1 MAALR
6 GVPRL
11 SAVEEAGWTASR
23 RGTGRDSRAQTPT
36 APRNACAPRLPGR
49 APPGFAKFLGVVLLG
64 GLTALVEVVRKLPQP
79 CDQPIMRVTDLGRRL
94 DFVETV
100 CGVPKLVLDPLDPSG
115 DLSGSGLRCR
125 AELRQLAVEELDGRL
140 QLAFVAGFVS
150 GRACFSLPQPATMSP
165 AAATS
170 RAALTSRAGR
180 SGRAA
185 SRLPCRCARRPRR
198 RARARSLAASPSA
211 GCRPGRS
218 PTSCSS

>member
-100 CGVPKLVLDPLDPSG
+100 CGVAKLVLDPLDPSG
-115 DLSGSGLRCR
+115 DLSGGVS
-125 AELRQLAVEELDGRL
+125 A
-140 QLAFVAGFVS
+140 AGPSFVS
-150 GRACFSLPQPATMSP
+150 SLSRSWMVAFSW
-165 AAATS
+165 
-170 RAALTSRAGR
+170 R
-180 SGRAA
+180 S
-185 SRLPCRCARRPRR
+185 
-198 RARARSLAASPSA
+198 
-211 GCRPGRS
+211 
-218 PTSCSS
+218 

>member
-49 APPGFAKFLGVVLLG
+49 APPG
-64 GLTALVEVVRKLPQP
+64 
-79 CDQPIMRVTDLGRRL
+79 VTDLGRRL

-100 CGVPKLVLDPLDPSG
+100 CGVPELVLDPLDPSG
-115 DLSGSGLRCR
+115 DLSGGGLRCR
-125 AELRQLAVEELDGRL
+125 AELPQLAVEELDGRL
-140 QLAFVAGFVS
+140 QLAFVGSLRERPCLLLAPAAGHDE
-150 GRACFSLPQPATMSP
+150 PP
-165 AAATS
+165 AATS
-170 RAALTSRAGR
+170 SAALTSRAGR